1 MHLYKYYSCS
11 IILLRRRYIME
22 TPKLKITQKKYKG
35 ESTVISLRLSKDMLC
50 DIDRLSK
57 DTGRTR
63 NELLSVC
70 IEFAIKNIEIVGEE
84 NI

>member
-1 MHLYKYYSCS
+1 
-11 IILLRRRYIME
+11 ME

-35 ESTVISLRLSKDMLC
+35 ESTVISLRLPKDMLY

-57 DTGRTR
+57 DPGRTR